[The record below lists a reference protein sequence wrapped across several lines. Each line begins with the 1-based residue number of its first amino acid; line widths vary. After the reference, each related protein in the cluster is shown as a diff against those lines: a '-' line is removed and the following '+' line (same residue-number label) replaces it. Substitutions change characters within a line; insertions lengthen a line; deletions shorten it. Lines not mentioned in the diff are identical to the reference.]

1 MDEYNKDHFRDL
13 GLILGDTVEH
23 GIDTQHFVNNLLVGC
38 FFGRGQKFEF
48 YFFTVHSHH
57 DD

>member
-23 GIDTQHFVNNLLVGC
+23 GIDTQHFVNNLLDVG
-38 FFGRGQKFEF
+38 FEVSVGSVNVL
-48 YFFTVHSHH
+48 YYY
-57 DD
+57 